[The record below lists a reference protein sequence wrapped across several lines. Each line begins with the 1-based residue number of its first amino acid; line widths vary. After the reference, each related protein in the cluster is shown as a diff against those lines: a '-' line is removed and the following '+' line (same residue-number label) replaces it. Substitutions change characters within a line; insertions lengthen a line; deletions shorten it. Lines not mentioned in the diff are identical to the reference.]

1 MATVIG
7 LAAMEPLSKRHADIL
22 DLLGKR
28 GYVAIEEM
36 VSAFNVTPQTVRRD
50 LQELA
55 DRGLLRRHHGGA
67 SANLSTANTDYGLR
81 TVENTAEKAAIAQ
94 AAADLVTPGTS
105 LFITPGTTMEAFVR
119 AVAERRPRGL
129 RIVTNST
136 AAAAILDTCPEISI
150 LITGGHWLGPN
161 RACGG
166 MHAASFI
173 ENFRCD
179 LHVSS
184 IGGIDAEGNLLEYRD
199 DEAVIGRTM
208 LRNARRSVLLADHS
222 KFSRVAMARLA
233 HLSEFSTLITDRV
246 PGAATAQMIRDAR
259 CELIVAG

>member
-1 MATVIG
+1 
-7 LAAMEPLSKRHADIL
+7 MEPLSKRHADIL
-22 DLLGKR
+22 DILGKR
-28 GYVAIEEM
+28 GYVAIEEI

-50 LQELA
+50 LQDLA

-81 TVENTAEKAAIAQ
+81 LVETATEKAAIAR
-94 AAADLVTPGTS
+94 AAAELVTPGTS
-105 LFITPGTTMEAFVR
+105 LFMTPGTTMDAFAR

-129 RIVTNST
+129 RVVTNST
-136 AAAAILDTCPEISI
+136 AAAAILDKCPEISI

-166 MHAASFI
+166 MHAAAFI
-173 ENFRCD
+173 ENYRCD
-179 LHVSS
+179 LHMTS
-184 IGGIDAEGNLLEYRD
+184 IGGIDAAGNLLEYRD
-199 DEAVIGRTM
+199 DEAVVGRTM
-208 LRNARRSVLLADHS
+208 LRNARRSVLLADHT

-233 HLSEFSTLITDRV
+233 HLSEISTLVTDRQ
-246 PGAATAQMIRDAR
+246 PPAATTQMIRDAR